1 MRNAIKNTAFSILFI
16 SILIGLLTF
25 FSLLLSP
32 KNNNNEGGIIDPAA
46 NGILSEPENTID
58 VLIVG
63 DSESYSA
70 FIPLQIWEQHGIT
83 SYCCGTSGQLLSYSE
98 QFVHKAFREQT
109 PKIVI
114 LETNAIFRKVSFDKA
129 LENKMGAYF
138 SVFTYHNRWKTMR
151 KSDLNLSV
159 SYNYIDN
166 SKNYNFSTVA
176 FAANATKYMK
186 PSTAFEPIPS
196 RNRRY
201 VERIKSYCESNGAK
215 LILVSTPSTV
225 NWNSKRHNSIARL
238 SKEIDVEYIDM
249 NMMQK
254 EIPIDWKT
262 DTRDKGDHLN
272 HFGAMK
278 ATAYLGKYLED
289 SGIFDD
295 HRKDKTYSNWN
306 EALKSFN
313 EILIPLAKKA
323 S

>member
-1 MRNAIKNTAFSILFI
+1 MRDAIKNATISILFAT
-16 SILIGLLTF
+16 ILVGLLSF

-63 DSESYSA
+63 DSESFSA

-83 SYCCGTSGQLLSYSE
+83 SYCCGTSAQLLSYSE
-98 QFVHKAFREQT
+98 QFVHKTFRNQT
-109 PKIVI
+109 PKIVV
-114 LETNAIFRKVSFDKA
+114 LETNAIFRKISFDKA
-129 LENKMGAYF
+129 LENKMGSYF
-138 SVFTYHNRWKTMR
+138 SIFTYHNRWKTLS
-151 KSDLNLSV
+151 KNDLNLSI
-159 SYNYIDN
+159 NYTCIDN
-166 SKNYNFSTVA
+166 TKGYNFSVVTA
-176 FAANATKYMK
+176 EANTSKYMEK
-186 PSTAFEPIPS
+186 SKEFEPIPS

-201 VERIKSYCESNGAK
+201 VERIKSYCENNGAK
-215 LILVSTPSTV
+215 LFLVSTPSTV
-225 NWNSKRHNSIARL
+225 NWNAKKHNSIARL
-238 SKEIDVEYIDM
+238 SKEIDAEYIDM

-262 DTRDKGDHLN
+262 DTRDSGDHLN
-272 HFGAMK
+272 YFGAKK

-295 HRKDKTYSNWN
+295 HRKDKNYSNWN

>member
-138 SVFTYHNRWKTMR
+138 SIFTYHNRWKTLS
-151 KSDLNLSV
+151 KNDLNLSV
-159 SYNYIDN
+159 SYNYIEN
-166 SKNYNFSTVA
+166 
-176 FAANATKYMK
+176 
-186 PSTAFEPIPS
+186 
-196 RNRRY
+196 
-201 VERIKSYCESNGAK
+201 
-215 LILVSTPSTV
+215 
-225 NWNSKRHNSIARL
+225 
-238 SKEIDVEYIDM
+238 
-249 NMMQK
+249 
-254 EIPIDWKT
+254 
-262 DTRDKGDHLN
+262 
-272 HFGAMK
+272 
-278 ATAYLGKYLED
+278 
-289 SGIFDD
+289 
-295 HRKDKTYSNWN
+295 
-306 EALKSFN
+306 
-313 EILIPLAKKA
+313 
-323 S
+323 